1 MEKLQHLQSFI
12 GKVFTESPSPFM
24 RWLHPTVLLAAEGHL
39 EFQYTVRKEM
49 TNPAGT
55 LHGGVTAAIIDDIM
69 GATLYT
75 MNTEEGHFYSTLNNV
90 IDYFASAREGDTV
103 IAVTSIV
110 KKGKQIINLQC
121 EIWNGAKEKLLAKGY
136 SNVIK
141 TPLR

>member
-1 MEKLQHLQSFI
+1 MERLQHLQTFI
-12 GKVFTESPSPFM
+12 GKVFTDSPSPFM
-24 RWLHPTVLLAAEGHL
+24 RWLHPTVLSATEGQL
-39 EFQYTVRKEM
+39 EFQYTVRHEM

-75 MNTEEGHFYSTLNNV
+75 LNSETDHFYSTLNNV
-90 IDYFASAREGDTV
+90 IDYFASAREGDTI

-121 EIWNGAKEKLLAKGY
+121 EVWNNNKEKLLAKGY